1 MGDNWANEMT
11 EKESQSMR
19 TVLCALVT
27 GLEVLLP
34 WDKTTLRIRMDRS
47 GAVYYAGT
55 IIRLGEHTGEVRWM
69 RLDAPITAF
78 FNARLDAPITAFFN
92 ACQKLSQYSMESLN
106 ADIAMN
112 EMVREQQR
120 KRAKRAKQPNS

>member
-1 MGDNWANEMT
+1 MNDNWANEMT
-11 EKESQSMR
+11 EQESQSMR

-27 GLEVLLP
+27 GLEVMLP
-34 WDKTTLRIRMDRS
+34 WGKNTLRIRMDRS

-55 IIRLGEHTGEVRWM
+55 VIRLGEHTGEVRWM
-69 RLDAPITAF
+69 
-78 FNARLDAPITAFFN
+78 RLDAPITAFFN

-120 KRAKRAKQPNS
+120 KRAKRANS

>member
-1 MGDNWANEMT
+1 MGDDWANEMT
-11 EKESQSMR
+11 EQESQSMR
-19 TVLCALVT
+19 TVLCALVS
-27 GLEVLLP
+27 GLEVSLP
-34 WDKTTLRIRMDRS
+34 WDRNALRIRMDRH
-47 GAVYYAGT
+47 GTVYYAGR
-55 IIRLGEHTGEVRWM
+55 IMRLGEKTDEVRWM
-69 RLDAPITAF
+69 RLDAPITVF
-78 FNARLDAPITAFFN
+78 FH